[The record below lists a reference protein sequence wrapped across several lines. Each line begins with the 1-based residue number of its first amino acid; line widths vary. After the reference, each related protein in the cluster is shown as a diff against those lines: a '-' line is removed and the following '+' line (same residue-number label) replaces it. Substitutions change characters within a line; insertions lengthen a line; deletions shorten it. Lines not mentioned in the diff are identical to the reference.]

1 MKPDK
6 EKKNLGE
13 IGEDVAARYLLRKGY
28 KIKHRNWRFVHKE
41 VDIIAEKDNQLVIVE
56 VKARTDGGLA
66 SPEEMVGRKK
76 QKFLVEATEAYIRK
90 YEIDLETRF
99 DVIFVFFSKEKPSVE
114 HVEGAFYPTY

>member
-1 MKPDK
+1 M
-6 EKKNLGE
+6 EHMGLG
-13 IGEDVAARYLLRKGY
+13 IGYN
-28 KIKHRNWRFVHKE
+28 INN
-41 VDIIAEKDNQLVIVE
+41 IIAEKDNQLVIVE